1 VLKGFKDFVLRGNV
15 IDLAVAVIIGTA
27 FGLLVSQFGKS
38 FLEPLIKLAS
48 GGGITGGALKV
59 ETGDGPVYFNWGAFL
74 NAGITFLITATTLYF
89 GVVAPMNALA
99 KRRKQGEE
107 PEPQRPAEDI
117 LLLQQIRDALVE
129 QNARTASKGSAGQ

>member
-15 IDLAVAVIIGTA
+15 IDLSVAVVIGAA
-27 FGLLVSQFGKS
+27 FGALVTQFGKS

-48 GGGITGGALKV
+48 GGGIEGGKLRI
-59 ETGDGPVYFNWGAFL
+59 GNGPAPTEFDWGAFV
-74 NAGITFLITATTLYF
+74 NAGITFLITAVTLYF
-89 GVVAPMNALA
+89 LVVAPMNALA

-129 QNARTASKGSAGQ
+129 QNARAARDSAGS